1 MQKVKTPE
9 GYPFAYETHM
19 HTKQGSRCGSAS
31 GADMAKAYKEAGYT
45 GIIITDHFF
54 YGNTAPDR
62 DLPWADWVMEYCK
75 GYEDAKECGDKIG
88 LDVFFGWESGYNCT
102 EFLVYGLDKEWLL
115 AHPEIRDAS
124 IPEQFEL
131 VHRYGGMVIHAHP
144 FREENYIPEV
154 RLFPEYVDGVEQIN
168 MAHFHKKNIT
178 DGYMFNQK
186 AEQYAKE
193 HDFPVTGGSDMHST
207 NLWFGGMA
215 FNRRLENIFDY
226 NRCVMN
232 REGIILTGE
241 FTDE

>member
-1 MQKVKTPE
+1 MQKVKTPA

-88 LDVFFGWESGYNCT
+88 LDVFFGWESGYNGT